1 MPTNV
6 SVEYG
11 NAKNEYDSAVS
22 PEAKFIALQKMQSAA
37 PSHKGGE
44 NLRKDISKKLSLLR
58 QEIEKKKA
66 HDSKKGGST
75 KSFAVKKD
83 GIGQI
88 VLVGLPNSGK
98 STLLNLLT
106 GVGTKVASYPF
117 TTKEPVIGMMDYFGG
132 MIQLVELPAIVEGS
146 SAGKADGPQVLS
158 IARNADA
165 IIVVSIGG
173 EGEKI
178 VEKELLASGISLNR
192 KEADKIFKNSLSVN
206 AFQEQ
211 DLENLKERIFKL
223 LDKILVFTKKP
234 GTKAN
239 FDMPLGLPLHSTV
252 KDAARYLHKDFEKN
266 LRFARVWGSTT
277 YAGQR
282 VSKDYELKNRDLVEI
297 FA

>member
-1 MPTNV
+1 
-6 SVEYG
+6 
-11 NAKNEYDSAVS
+11 
-22 PEAKFIALQKMQSAA
+22 
-37 PSHKGGE
+37 
-44 NLRKDISKKLSLLR
+44 
-58 QEIEKKKA
+58 
-66 HDSKKGGST
+66 
-75 KSFAVKKD
+75 
-83 GIGQI
+83 
-88 VLVGLPNSGK
+88 
-98 STLLNLLT
+98 
-106 GVGTKVASYPF
+106 
-117 TTKEPVIGMMDYFGG
+117 
-132 MIQLVELPAIVEGS
+132 
-146 SAGKADGPQVLS
+146 
-158 IARNADA
+158 
-165 IIVVSIGG
+165 
-173 EGEKI
+173 
-178 VEKELLASGISLNR
+178 LASGISLNR

-211 DLENLKERIFKL
+211 DLENLKERIFRL

>member
-165 IIVVSIGG
+165 IIIVSNGG

-178 VEKELLASGISLNR
+178 VEKELLAIGISLDR
-192 KEADKIFKNSLSVN
+192 KEADKIFKNSLIVN

-211 DLENLKERIFKL
+211 DL
-223 LDKILVFTKKP
+223 
-234 GTKAN
+234 
-239 FDMPLGLPLHSTV
+239 
-252 KDAARYLHKDFEKN
+252 
-266 LRFARVWGSTT
+266 
-277 YAGQR
+277 
-282 VSKDYELKNRDLVEI
+282 
-297 FA
+297 

>member
-11 NAKNEYDSAVS
+11 NAKEEYDNAVT

-44 NLRKDISKKLSLLR
+44 NLRRDISKKLSLLR
-58 QEIEKKKA
+58 QDIEKKKA
-66 HDSKKGGST
+66 HDSKKGST
-75 KSFAVKKD
+75 TSFAVKKE

-88 VLVGLPNSGK
+88 VLLGLPNSGK

-106 GVGTKVASYPF
+106 GVGTKVADYPF
-117 TTKEPVIGMMDYFGG
+117 TTREPAIGMMDYFGG

-146 SAGKADGPQVLS
+146 SSGKADGPQVLS

-165 IIVVSIGG
+165 IIIVSNGV

-178 VEKELLASGISLNR
+178 VEKELLAIGISLNR
-192 KEADKIFKNSLSVN
+192 KEADKIFKNSLIVN

-211 DLENLKERIFKL
+211 DLEKLKESIFKL

-266 LRFARVWGSTT
+266 LRFARVWGSAQ
-277 YAGQR
+277 YPGQR

>member
-44 NLRKDISKKLSLLR
+44 NLRRDISKKLSLLR

-75 KSFAVKKD
+75 KSFAVKKE

-211 DLENLKERIFKL
+211 DLENLKERIFRL

>member
-75 KSFAVKKD
+75 KSFAVKKE

-178 VEKELLASGISLNR
+178 VEKELLASGVSLNR